1 MNGTMDVSIDLLSVS
16 KFSTQCSY
24 LYWETS
30 LNSETL
36 IKKRFLQ
43 ITTLCDGSEK
53 CFKGSY
59 YTRSHSFIVGNPYEM
74 STTGMSSLSLPSL
87 SHFFSF

>member
-1 MNGTMDVSIDLLSVS
+1 MNGTLDVSIDLLSVS

-30 LNSETL
+30 LKFCDFNQET
-36 IKKRFLQ
+36 FLQ

-74 STTGMSSLSLPSL
+74 STTGMSSLSLLSL